1 MYSRVAS
8 LGLIAVGLFGISAL
22 GAPSGETAVDVARAA
37 FRSTEP
43 PLAGFKPANHDPA
56 WRLGRS
62 LFFEPALSASG
73 LTTCAT
79 CHAADH
85 AWSDGHAHS
94 DGDAGR
100 PLARRT
106 PTLFGTGHLDRFG
119 WNGRFRDLAAVTTF
133 AITSPTNMAL
143 PLAAVVD
150 RLRTKPDYRSA
161 FHETFGGEPTGDTI
175 LRALAVYVRS
185 IESVAAPFDRWIS
198 GDEDALAPAAKRGFA
213 IFTGKGGCSACHAG
227 PAFTD
232 GSFHD
237 IGSSSDDRGRGAFFK
252 SSVKLQ
258 YAFKTPS
265 LRGVAERAPY
275 MHDGSRATLGD
286 VVELYDRGGIARAS
300 RADEV
305 KPLHL
310 SDQDKAD
317 LVAFL
322 KTLSGA
328 TAFVIR

>member
-1 MYSRVAS
+1 MKRKVAR
-8 LGLIAVGLFGISAL
+8 LGLIAIGLLGASAL
-22 GAPSGETAVDVARAA
+22 GAGSGRTAIDLAKAS
-37 FRSTEP
+37 FRLAEP
-43 PLAGFKPANHDPA
+43 PREGAGAADHDPA

-73 LTTCAT
+73 HTTCAT

-85 AWSDGHAHS
+85 AWSDDHAHS
-94 DGDAGR
+94 IGDAGQ

-106 PTLFGTGHLDRFG
+106 PTLFGAGHLDRFG

-143 PLAAVVD
+143 SLESAVERFRD
-150 RLRTKPDYRSA
+150 KPKYRAA
-161 FHETFGGEPTGDTI
+161 FHETFGGDPTGDTI
-175 LRALAVYVRS
+175 LQALAVYVKS
-185 IESVAAPFDRWIS
+185 IEPAAAPFDRWIA
-198 GDEDALAPAAKRGFA
+198 GDEDALAPAAQRGFA
-213 IFTGKGGCSACHAG
+213 VFIGKGGCSACHAG

-237 IGSSSDDRGRGAFFK
+237 IGSSTDDRGRGAVFK
-252 SSVKLQ
+252 TSLKLQ

-265 LRGVAERAPY
+265 LRGVADRAPY
-275 MHDGSRATLGD
+275 MHDGSRATLDD
-286 VVELYDRGGIARAS
+286 VVALYDRGGIERAS
-300 RADEV
+300 RADEI

-310 SDQDKAD
+310 SEQEKAD

-322 KTLSGA
+322 KTLSGGTRFA
-328 TAFVIR
+328 IH